1 MITWMHVIDAGHTA
15 VMVPVAGTIAAWLV
29 LGRAWKLAAWWCLIF
44 LAGLGLVASSKIAYL
59 GWGLEIPAIGF
70 KALSGHTWRT
80 TAVLP
85 VFFFVLLQQAPGSWR
100 MRGALFGV
108 GLSIALG
115 CLLVIFHFHTV
126 SEVVASFVLGIA
138 AGLAFLRA
146 AAISPAPTVRP
157 WAVPV
162 CLMSFLVICGLKP
175 SSINHRLVDV
185 ALYFSGREEP
195 FRWKDGQG
203 ISLPRKHRREC

>member
-1 MITWMHVIDAGHTA
+1 MLTWMHVIDAGHTA

-70 KALSGHTWRT
+70 KALSGHTWRS

-85 VFFFVLLQQAPGSWR
+85 VFFFVLLQHAPVRWR
-100 MRGALFGV
+100 MRGALCEV
-108 GLSIALG
+108 ALSIGLG
-115 CLLVIFHFHTV
+115 CLLVIFDFHTV

-146 AAISPAPTVRP
+146 AASAPPPSVRP
-157 WAVPV
+157 WAVPL
-162 CLMSFLVICGLKP
+162 CLMSFVVICGLKP

-185 ALYFSGREEP
+185 ALYFSGRDQP
-195 FRWKDGQG
+195 FRWTDGQELP
-203 ISLPRKHRREC
+203 LPRKHRREC

>member
-1 MITWMHVIDAGHTA
+1 MITWMHIIDVGHTA
-15 VMVPVAGTIAAWLV
+15 VMVPVAGTVAAWLV

-44 LAGLGLVASSKIAYL
+44 ATGLAIVASSKIAYL

-70 KALSGHTWRT
+70 KALSGHAWRA

-85 VFFFVLLQQAPGSWR
+85 VFFFVLLQHAPMHWR

-108 GLSIALG
+108 ALSLGLG
-115 CLLVIFHFHTV
+115 GLLVVFDFHTV
-126 SEVVASFVLGIA
+126 SEVLASFVLGIA

-146 AAISPAPTVRP
+146 AADSAPPSIRP

-162 CLMSFLVICGLKP
+162 CLMSFLVICSLKP

-185 ALYFSGREEP
+185 ALYFSGRDEP
-195 FRWKDGQG
+195 YRWSHGQELP
-203 ISLPRKHRREC
+203 LPRKQRREC